1 MMMRNS
7 RVRVVSALCKAAAYA
22 AKKRGAKDM

>member
-22 AKKRGAKDM
+22 AKKHGVKDM